1 MKPSA
6 LYLYLDNAG
15 IEYDVIETFEGLR
28 TISFVVEEEAVFVDG
43 EPEQGGEAE

>member
-1 MKPSA
+1 MTPSA

-15 IEYDVIETFEGLR
+15 IQYDVVETFEGLR
-28 TISFVVEEEAVFVDG
+28 TISFEVEEETEDDDG